1 MYRVP
6 APRSLLKRIC
16 DACLAHTT
24 AEAIAVAVV
33 NAHGHRGTAYASN
46 SMAALIE
53 DAGFVL
59 GEGPC
64 VDALLG
70 HGPVLVD
77 DLMQREFRV
86 RWPGFTA
93 SCDQIGVGSVYAFPL
108 QLDAVSVGTLALYG
122 SVAGALDGEQLSR
135 TLQAADDAVLA
146 LLGAVGGVE
155 GGYPEPVGYD
165 ESMYRAEVYQASGM
179 LAEQLH
185 VSVGE
190 AISRLR
196 AHSFATDRPVDEVAR
211 AVVTRKLRFVRDNG
225 QAAPEEDHGDE

>member
-1 MYRVP
+1 MTRVP

-16 DACLAHTT
+16 DACLLDTR

-33 NAHGHRGTAYASN
+33 NADGHRGTAYASN
-46 SMAALIE
+46 SMAAQIE

-64 VDALLG
+64 IDALLG
-70 HGPVLVD
+70 RGPVLVD
-77 DLMQREFRV
+77 DLSQPAVRV
-86 RWPGFTA
+86 RWPAFTA
-93 SCDQIGVGSVYAFPL
+93 ACDQIGVGCVYAFPL
-108 QLDAVSVGTLALYG
+108 QLGAITVGTLALYG
-122 SVAGALDGEQLSR
+122 SAPGGLDGEQLST
-135 TLQAADDAVLA
+135 TLRAADDAVLA
-146 LLGAVGGVE
+146 LLGAIGGE
-155 GGYPEPVGYD
+155 GYPEQIGYD

-211 AVVTRKLRFVRDNG
+211 AVVRRELRFVRDND